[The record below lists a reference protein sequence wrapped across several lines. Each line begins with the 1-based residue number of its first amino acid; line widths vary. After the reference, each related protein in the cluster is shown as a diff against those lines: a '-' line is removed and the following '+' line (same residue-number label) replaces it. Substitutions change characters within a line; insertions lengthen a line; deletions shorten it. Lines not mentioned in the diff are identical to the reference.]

1 MRFLPKAEFSLDQFS
16 LEGKQGNLTQWNEF
30 GNWFYQNL
38 INPVSEVTPALQAEV
53 AALNLT
59 GSTHDK
65 VKKLFQYMQSKTRYV
80 AIMEGIGGWKPML
93 VEDVRKK
100 GYGDCKAL
108 TNYMRTFG

>member
-1 MRFLPKAEFSLDQFS
+1 MNFTESRVFIRSIFIRRETRKSY
-16 LEGKQGNLTQWNEF
+16 QWNEF

-65 VKKLFQYMQSKTRYV
+65 VKKLYQYMQSKTRYV

-100 GYGDCKAL
+100 DMVIVKH
-108 TNYMRTFG
+108 